1 MADLDALKA
10 ALSKI
15 DTDLVKTT
23 MGAFLAEAELMKE
36 DSMENCPT
44 APDGGV
50 LRASHEILG
59 PVKEGNEF
67 KLWIQVG
74 AAADDYAQA
83 VHEHLSGFSPPS
95 WQKAESSGEGVQFNV
110 GGPKFLENAVRKAL
124 PGLDERVASRVASRM
139 SR

>member
-1 MADLDALKA
+1 MADLDALKS
-10 ALSKI
+10 ALRKI
-15 DTDLVKTT
+15 DTSLVTAT
-23 MGAFLAEAELMKE
+23 MGAFLAEADLMKE
-36 DSMENCPT
+36 DSMENCPV

-59 PVKEGNEF
+59 PIKEGNEF

-74 AAADDYAQA
+74 GPADDYAQA
-83 VHEHLSGFSPPS
+83 VHEHLSGHSPPS
-95 WQKAESSGEGVQFNV
+95 WQKAELEGEGVQFNV

-124 PGLDERVASRVASRM
+124 PGLDERIASRVATRM